1 MGEVGIRL
9 PNDDRVDKLIGSI
22 ADIVRKHGIR
32 HDERGQW
39 FSANQLDAVRCILE
53 TRGWKTAR
61 LYQVGKID
69 QRDRPFDLKKNE
81 ALVEIIDAAAM
92 SGLDRATISY
102 TIGKVNSVL
111 ADKLGVDTRGGQR
124 SGQRR

>member
-1 MGEVGIRL
+1 MGETNMRL
-9 PNDDRVDKLIGSI
+9 PNDDRVDKLV
-22 ADIVRKHGIR
+22 AAVVDIVRKSGLR
-32 HDERGQW
+32 CDYRGQW
-39 FSANQLDAVRCILE
+39 FATSQLDSIRYILE

-81 ALVEIIDAAAM
+81 ALLRVVDAAAT
-92 SGLDRATISY
+92 SGLDRITVSY
-102 TIGKVNSVL
+102 TIGKLNSVL
-111 ADKLGVDTRGGQR
+111 ADTIGVDTGGGQR